1 MSKQIDCA
9 PYLEEAT
16 DGEKV
21 GRLPGK
27 IELEKLRA
35 LGHPESPIRAIRA
48 KCLDCSAGVQSEVRK
63 CVAIK
68 CALWPFRMGV
78 SPFYGNATAEA
89 A

>member
-27 IELEKLRA
+27 IELEKL
-35 LGHPESPIRAIRA
+35 GH
-48 KCLDCSAGVQSEVRK
+48 LDTRKVRSEQSAQS
-63 CVAIK
+63 A
-68 CALWPFRMGV
+68 
-78 SPFYGNATAEA
+78 
-89 A
+89 